1 MSNTINVNG
10 MTSYYSSFIK
20 SVTSQTSVDKGSK
33 VNSGTVTGEKDSF
46 ISTLSSKVETADA
59 VEGTITVSTKDMTLE
74 EYKQYIFDQISKFRI
89 DPSRSGDQY
98 SINISDAG
106 FEAMKNDPEYENWV
120 LDYIRR
126 DMAVAAPGWYTAMGG
141 PSAYCIL
148 NFGATKEE
156 RTGEMFSAGY
166 MNGKGTGIFNSHADK
181 SFWTKRSEQKKIQE
195 RIDKKAAEKK
205 ELEEKWLQ
213 EAAEKRQ
220 AYIDFLNGDKVF
232 KTNSISELNDFFQM
246 PSDPKVA
253 GILSAYEA
261 GTFAGGGLI

>member
-10 MTSYYSSFIK
+10 MTSYYGSFIK

-33 VNSGTVTGEKDSF
+33 VNSGTVTGEKDSL
-46 ISTLSSKVETADA
+46 ISTLSSKMETADA
-59 VEGTITVSTKDMTLE
+59 VEGTITVSTKDMTME
-74 EYKQYIFDQISKFRI
+74 EYKQYISDQISKFRI

-98 SINISDAG
+98 SINISNAG
-106 FEAMKNDPEYENWV
+106 FEAMKNDSEYENWV

-166 MNGKGTGIFNSHADK
+166 MNGKG
-181 SFWTKRSEQKKIQE
+181 
-195 RIDKKAAEKK
+195 KK

-220 AYIDFLNGDKVF
+220 AYTDFLNGDKVF
-232 KTNSISELNDFFQM
+232 KTNNISEFSHFLQM

-261 GTFAGGGLI
+261 GTFVDGGY